1 MCWKYVVI
9 FSLSNKIIKNV
20 KLWHIQI
27 MNLHYTKY
35 TIYIQCQVLH
45 FNTLYQAK
53 FYFSRHPGLCVCY
66 LTFLFF
72 TYCFIS
78 HLDKC
83 VYVSNSA
90 CLALNFII
98 CDTKMSYSHSE
109 MLMNFSTILHLKK
122 RKITNFFIW
131 LSKTILINFKTE
143 FSWSLTFL
151 AVYLYVYIPIH
162 T

>member
-1 MCWKYVVI
+1 MLNSDIFKSWICITLNIQFIYNAWCCISILCIRPNFILADTLAYVYVI
-9 FSLSNKIIKNV
+9 YHSYFL
-20 KLWHIQI
+20 L
-27 MNLHYTKY
+27 T
-35 TIYIQCQVLH
+35 VL
-45 FNTLYQAK
+45 F
-53 FYFSRHPGLCVCY
+53 
-66 LTFLFF
+66 
-72 TYCFIS
+72 S

-109 MLMNFSTILHLKK
+109 MLMNFSTISHLKK